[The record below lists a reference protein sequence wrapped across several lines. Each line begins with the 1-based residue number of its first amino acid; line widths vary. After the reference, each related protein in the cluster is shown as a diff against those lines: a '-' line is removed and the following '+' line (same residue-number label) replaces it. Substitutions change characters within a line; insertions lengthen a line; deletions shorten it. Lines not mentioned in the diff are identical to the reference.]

1 MSAMG
6 GKNKTERATG
16 TRGEAKGGG
25 AAYSP
30 GLEGVIAGETVLCQI
45 DEGESGLRYRGYA
58 IGDLA
63 EQATFEEVSYLL
75 LLGKLPTRKEL
86 EDFSGQLRAQWVLP
100 GPVEAFLGV
109 VPPNAHPMDILRTG
123 VSLLGMTDPDATESS
138 QAANVRKAIRL
149 LAQIPVM
156 IATAHRLAHAKRQ
169 IQPSTTRSFAEN
181 LLYLL
186 TDRHGDTGT
195 RAMARVL
202 DVSLILYAEH
212 EFNASTFA
220 ARVAASTLTDLH
232 AAITAAIASLK
243 GPLHGGAN
251 EPVAAMLLEIK
262 SRDRAE
268 RWVRDALA
276 QKRRVVGFC
285 PPGRGQGGGR
295 SGIIHRESPGLGPGG
310 AGPPGVRHPHHRGP

>member
-6 GKNKTERATG
+6 GKNKTDRATG

-123 VSLLGMTDPDATESS
+123 VSLLGMTDQDATNHSREASL
-138 QAANVRKAIRL
+138 RKSVRL
-149 LAQIPVM
+149 LAQIPIL
-156 IATAHRLAHAKRQ
+156 IANAHRLAHAKRQ
-169 IQPSTTRSFAEN
+169 VQPSPDRNFAEN
-181 LLYLL
+181 LLYVL
-186 TDRHGDTGT
+186 T
-195 RAMARVL
+195 
-202 DVSLILYAEH
+202 
-212 EFNASTFA
+212 
-220 ARVAASTLTDLH
+220 
-232 AAITAAIASLK
+232 
-243 GPLHGGAN
+243 
-251 EPVAAMLLEIK
+251 
-262 SRDRAE
+262 
-268 RWVRDALA
+268 
-276 QKRRVVGFC
+276 
-285 PPGRGQGGGR
+285 
-295 SGIIHRESPGLGPGG
+295 
-310 AGPPGVRHPHHRGP
+310 